1 MLRIA
6 TAAVL
11 LPLMWAM
18 INHAP
23 PVAFIAFMTLVISLG
38 CWEAYRMLGRRWAR
52 PFTWLGIATVWAVI
66 WSCAGLEP
74 AFGVTLPL
82 VTLTILALI
91 VAMWRRD
98 TPEEMLATC
107 LATVFPVLFI
117 GLTLGHVVGLRVMP
131 GDIGQGALMFLFI
144 CVIFADIAAFYVGTM
159 IGRNRMAPR
168 LSPKKSWEGAVGG
181 ILASVGGALLA
192 QRWCH
197 PSLSLDHAVALGAV
211 LGLAAILGDLSES
224 LLKRAV
230 GTKDSSSL
238 VPGHGGVLDRTDS
251 LLFSAPI
258 LYYHHLLFLA

>member
-181 ILASVGGALLA
+181 ILAAVGGALLA

-197 PSLSLDHAVALGAV
+197 PALPLDHALALGAV